1 MNITMGLLSLALLG
15 ADDTRGAS
23 GPVMQYQ
30 VRVLEMD
37 GLGWRETLYSRLQPA
52 ARQGNATVW
61 TGDGA
66 VVAALAGRAAR
77 VVMAPRVTAAPE
89 SLAHV
94 SQLVTH
100 KVTAQLTRH
109 ANGPVD
115 QAVAVAYT
123 PEHEDVRDGCQF
135 TISGRKLDQG
145 VLAKVVVDDTRIA
158 AIHRVTLSETVPAK
172 DKDADP
178 SKLTPQLEVPEV
190 VKSTAQGEWLIP
202 NGGALVISLGAHT
215 VDDGQGKA
223 LVRERVMLIEAQ
235 SAIRQASFTS
245 EKGAGR
251 AFSYTLPPRPA
262 AEEGAMPVPATPSRT
277 LPQART
283 GDGTLVPLPPL
294 PDDAVPP
301 TTLPNSSDPCA
312 TPQAPTRLQSPEAPA
327 RGPQAR
333 TFDPASIR
341 ASLPAGF
348 PLPIE
353 LKETL
358 ITDAAARLLW
368 SSIKPI
374 VFRFPLTT
382 GLTVEIA
389 ASITPAK
396 KP

>member
-1 MNITMGLLSLALLG
+1 
-15 ADDTRGAS
+15 
-23 GPVMQYQ
+23 
-30 VRVLEMD
+30 
-37 GLGWRETLYSRLQPA
+37 
-52 ARQGNATVW
+52 
-61 TGDGA
+61 
-66 VVAALAGRAAR
+66 GRAAR

-109 ANGPVD
+109 ADGPVD
-115 QAVAVAYT
+115 QAIAVAYT
-123 PEHEDVRDGCQF
+123 PEQEDVRDGCQF

-158 AIHRVTLSETVPAK
+158 AIHKVMLSESIPAK
-172 DKDADP
+172 EKDAEP
-178 SKLTPQLEVPEV
+178 SKLTPQLEIPEV

-223 LVRERVMLIEAQ
+223 LVRERLMLVEAQ
-235 SAIRQASFTS
+235 SAIRQASFTTD
-245 EKGAGR
+245 KGTGR

-262 AEEGAMPVPATPSRT
+262 AGEGAMAVPSLPSRS

-294 PDDAVPP
+294 PDEAVPP
-301 TTLPNSSDPCA
+301 STLPNSSDPCA
-312 TPQAPTRLQSPEAPA
+312 TPQAPNRLQTPAPTPTPTPAPEAPV

-389 ASITPAK
+389 ASIAPTK